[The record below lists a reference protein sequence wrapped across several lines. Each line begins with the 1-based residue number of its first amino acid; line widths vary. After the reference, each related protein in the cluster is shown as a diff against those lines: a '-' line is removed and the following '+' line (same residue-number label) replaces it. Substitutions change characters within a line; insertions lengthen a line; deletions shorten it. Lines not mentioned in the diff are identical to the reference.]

1 MSEEIGLRV
10 IEQEDLEFIHKLNN
24 NPDIMS
30 YWFEEPYKSMA
41 RLQDMYEKSMHNQ
54 QERRFILKKNNE
66 KLGLVELVSIDPIHR
81 KAEFTIMI
89 EPTYQGHGY
98 ASTATK
104 LAMDYAFSN
113 LNLHKLYLFVDEINE
128 KAIHIYK
135 KAGFQIEAT
144 LKDEFFVNGAYHNA
158 VIMSVF
164 QDQYMESVHGVVAP
178 S

>member
-98 ASTATK
+98 ARDRKSTRLNSSHVATSYAVFCWNK
-104 LAMDYAFSN
+104 KNAMLTN
-113 LNLHKLYLFVDEINE
+113 LD
-128 KAIHIYK
+128 
-135 KAGFQIEAT
+135 
-144 LKDEFFVNGAYHNA
+144 
-158 VIMSVF
+158 SRR
-164 QDQYMESVHGVVAP
+164 S
-178 S
+178 

>member
-1 MSEEIGLRV
+1 KETA
-10 IEQEDLEFIHKLNN
+10 K
-24 NPDIMS
+24 
-30 YWFEEPYKSMA
+30 
-41 RLQDMYEKSMHNQ
+41 LQDIKEKNMNNQ
-54 QERRFILKKNNE
+54 HERCFIMKKNNE
-66 KLGLVELVSIDPIHR
+66 TLGLVELVSIEPIHR

-135 KAGFQIEAT
+135 KAGFQVEAI

-158 VIMSVF
+158 VIMSIF
-164 QDQYMESVHGVVAP
+164 QDQYMEL
-178 S
+178 

>member
-10 IEQEDLEFIHKLNN
+10 LEKDDLEFIHRLNN
-24 NPDIMS
+24 NADIMS

-41 RLQDMYEKSMHNQ
+41 RLQDLYEKNMHNQ
-54 QERRFILKKNNE
+54 HERRFILKKNNE
-66 KLGLVELVSIDPIHR
+66 KLGLVELISIDLIHR

-89 EPTYQGHGY
+89 DPTYQGHGY

-113 LNLHKLYLFVDEINE
+113 LNLHKLYLFVDEVNE

-135 KAGFQIEAT
+135 KSGFQIEAT
-144 LKDEFFVNGAYHNA
+144 LKDEFFVNGAYHTA

-164 QDQYMESVHGVVAP
+164 QDQYTKL
-178 S
+178 